1 MTTESVCVVLPA
13 YNEGPSVLGL
23 VSEVLNVLESCEVQ
37 PCVCVV
43 DDGSSDDTI
52 DQLVALRQT
61 EPRLV
66 VVQLSRNFGHQA
78 ALLAGLTSVSADAV
92 IMMDADGQHPA
103 TALPA
108 MIESW
113 RDGFDVVNTIPEAVP
128 GKGPGRRI
136 SGRLFY
142 WIFRFLSGLPVQE
155 GTSDFRLLS
164 RKAHEATLGAVGKRP
179 FLRGTTSWIG
189 LDQSCVSY
197 AANERSHGTTTYTFR
212 RLLRLARDGIVGFS
226 NRPLLIVAML
236 GTAWS
241 IVVGSYAGVS
251 IVLELSTGRD
261 VPGWASMVAILSTM
275 QGLLF
280 VMVGLLGAY
289 IGSLH
294 NEVAHRPPYVI
305 QRLLSAGDRH

>member
-13 YNEGPSVLGL
+13 HNEGPSVLGL
-23 VSEVLNVLESCEVQ
+23 VSEVLTVLESCQVK

-61 EPRLV
+61 ESRLV

-78 ALLAGLTSVSADAV
+78 ALLAGLANVSADAV

-108 MIESW
+108 MIKSW
-113 RDGFDVVNTIPEAVP
+113 RDGFDVVNTIPEVSP
-128 GKGPGRRI
+128 GKGSGRRI

-142 WIFRFLSGLPVQE
+142 WIFRFLSGLPVHE

-164 RKAHEATLGAVGKRP
+164 RRAHEATLGAAGKRP
-179 FLRGTTSWIG
+179 FLRGTTAWIG

-197 AANERSHGTTTYTFR
+197 VANERSHGTTTYTFG

-226 NRPLLIVAML
+226 NRPLLIVAIL

-241 IVVGSYAGVS
+241 IVVGSYAAVS

-261 VPGWASMVAILSTM
+261 APGWASMVAILSTM

-294 NEVAHRPPYVI
+294 NEVADRPPYVI
-305 QRLLSAGDRH
+305 QSLLSAEDRH

>member
-13 YNEGPSVLGL
+13 YNEGSSVIGL
-23 VSEVLNVLESCEVQ
+23 VSEVLTVLESCEVK

-43 DDGSSDDTI
+43 DDGSSDGTI

-78 ALLAGLTSVSADAV
+78 ALLAGLANVSADAV

-108 MIESW
+108 MIKSW
-113 RDGFDVVNTIPEAVP
+113 RDGFDVVNTIPEAVR
-128 GKGPGRRI
+128 GKGSGRRV

-142 WIFRFLSGLPVQE
+142 WIFRFLSGLPVHE

-164 RKAHEATLGAVGKRP
+164 RRAHEATLGAAGKRP
-179 FLRGTTSWIG
+179 FLRGTTAWIG

-197 AANERSHGTTTYTFR
+197 VANERSHGATTYTFG

-241 IVVGSYAGVS
+241 IVVGSYAAVS
-251 IVLELSTGRD
+251 IVLELSSGRD
-261 VPGWASMVAILSTM
+261 VPGWASMVAIISTM

-294 NEVAHRPPYVI
+294 NEVADRPSYVI
-305 QRLLSAGDRH
+305 QRLLSAEDRH